1 MVTIKKY
8 ILWLKMKTKLSQKI
22 FIPHKSDAQIP
33 NKTIGKCQFS
43 VSLHK

>member
-8 ILWLKMKTKLSQKI
+8 ILWLKMKMKLSQKI
-22 FIPHKSDAQIP
+22 FIPHKSGARIL